1 MVKVGDRVRLANG
14 KKELEVVHIV
24 RNYVTAAYLKN
35 GKLPGWDY
43 ERSTKTLPQQSFVL
57 FNEKENEMTNKL
69 FQTKEEK
76 PRYGTFL
83 AKNSKGE
90 TVLDMKGTGV
100 PEAFGKNEIEEV
112 LPYTIKDEGRGRDN

>member
-1 MVKVGDRVRLANG
+1 MKVGDRVRLANG

-100 PEAFGKNEIEEV
+100 PEAMAISSTTFR
-112 LPYTIKDEGRGRDN
+112 TRR